1 MLTINV
7 LISTLNDG
15 IERLMSGR
23 FPEDEA
29 VKYIVVHQVKDG
41 YVLKGNIEKWLE
53 SRADFLYY
61 RSNDTG
67 LSKSRN
73 FALSKSS
80 SDIVIFCDD
89 DVSYV
94 NDAFDIIKNSFDKNK
109 KIDIATFKVKT
120 LTGFDFKKYN
130 SEGFRH
136 TNKTIFKVSSIE
148 VAAKRESI
156 MSKEIKFDERFG
168 LGTQLPASEENIFL
182 LDCLKKGL
190 NLNYFPNAIN
200 IHPMESSGRDW
211 DNPKMRSS
219 KLSFM
224 YRCFNAIG
232 FFVFLL
238 FAIKKYP
245 EYRKSVSFFS
255 FCKENIDVFLNFYRN
270 KN

>member
-15 IERLMSGR
+15 IERLMFGN

-29 VKYIVVHQVKDG
+29 VTYIVVHQIKDS
-41 YVLKGNIEKWLE
+41 YVLTESIKEWLE
-53 SRADFLYY
+53 SRVDFLYY
-61 RSNDTG
+61 SSSDSG

-73 FALSKSS
+73 LALSKSF
-80 SDIVIFCDD
+80 SDVVVFCDD

-94 NDAFDIIKNSFDKNK
+94 NEAFDIIKSSFDGNV
-109 KIDIATFKVKT
+109 DIATFKVKT
-120 LTGFDFKKYN
+120 PDGLDFKKYN
-130 SEGFRH
+130 SNAFVH

-156 MSKEIKFDERFG
+156 MKKEVKFDERFG

-182 LDCLKKGL
+182 LDCFNKGL
-190 NLNYFPNAIN
+190 NLKYFPKTIN
-200 IHPMESSGRDW
+200 LHPIESSGRDW
-211 DNPKMRSS
+211 GNKRMRSS

-224 YRCFNAIG
+224 YRCFNVIG
-232 FFVFLL
+232 FFIFLL
-238 FAIKKYP
+238 FAMKKYP

-255 FCKENIDVFLNFYRN
+255 FCKENIDVFFKYYRN
-270 KN
+270 KK